1 MARVGRMTRPL
12 DPRQAPPDRSQA
24 APKVDK
30 TPLRKIVIVLHALD
44 VLAQRGL
51 CDEEA
56 LGGAAVAA
64 RLREVD
70 ELFDVL
76 DLHGW
81 SQRTAWHWGKYRA
94 TELASTA
101 RIG

>member
-1 MARVGRMTRPL
+1 M
-12 DPRQAPPDRSQA
+12 
-24 APKVDK
+24 KVIK
-30 TPLRKIVIVLHALD
+30 AIR
-44 VLAQRGL
+44 
-51 CDEEA
+51 
-56 LGGAAVAA
+56 GAAVAA

-70 ELFDVL
+70 ELFDEL

-101 RIG
+101 RVG